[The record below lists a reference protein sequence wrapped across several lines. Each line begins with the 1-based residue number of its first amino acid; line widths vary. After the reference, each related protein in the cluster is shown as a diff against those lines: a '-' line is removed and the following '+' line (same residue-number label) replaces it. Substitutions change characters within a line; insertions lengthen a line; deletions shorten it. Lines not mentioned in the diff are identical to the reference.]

1 MSNNQYEAGI
11 ILRDIV
17 IGALKERHPDYSF
30 EVAFVVNPK
39 NIYDSHLEVSAL
51 KENPKAGFL
60 HDTFIPVYF
69 YKITYAR
76 RPEVRII
83 SGSQED
89 KQFIEDSWAVWLERS
104 WRDSLLNAKNKN
116 YAPNKNYKLS
126 LKNTT
131 KLKKDGGR
139 RRRKLTRRHR

>member
-1 MSNNQYEAGI
+1 MNNQSRAGI

-17 IGALKERHPDYSF
+17 LGALKERHPEYSF
-30 EVAFVVNPK
+30 EVAFLVNPK
-39 NIYDSHLEVSAL
+39 NIYDSHLEVRAS
-51 KENPKAGFL
+51 KDNPKAGFFYE
-60 HDTFIPVYF
+60 DITQVYF
-69 YKITYAR
+69 YRIPYSR
-76 RPEVRII
+76 RAHVEVV
-83 SGSQED
+83 SGSKED
-89 KQFIEDSWAVWLERS
+89 KEFIEGSWVRWLERS
-104 WRDSLLNAKNKN
+104 WRDSLLNAKNTN